1 MVFEITSNLRELIKS
16 LKYFSTL
23 EHNFQNNYV
32 SENSRITYLYQ
43 MSKPEKTLFLLDA
56 MALIYR
62 AHFAFSKNPRIN
74 SKGLNTGAPFGFTN
88 SLYEILDKRK
98 PTHIA
103 VAFDTSAPTFRHEQ
117 YEAYKA
123 NREETPEDIRIG
135 TPIVKDIV
143 RAFNIPVLELDGYEA
158 DDIIGTFAK
167 KAAREGFEVFMMTPD
182 KDYGQLVEEHIYLYK
197 PAFMGNAVDIM
208 GIPEVLAKWDIER
221 IDQVVDMLG
230 LQGDSVDNIPGIPGV
245 GPKTAAKLLKQ
256 YGSLEEIVAHA
267 HEIKGK
273 LGEKIAS
280 FGDQGILSKELA
292 RINIEVPIAFD
303 AESMKYDGPNVE
315 ALTKIFE
322 DLEFRTTLKRI
333 LGGSNGSA
341 SKPKPTAA
349 EQMGLFADTPSSP
362 EEETGEIS
370 EKLNILTTEHDYQLI
385 DTPEL
390 RKRLVKFLMV
400 QDEICFDTETDNL
413 DAIEANLVGLAFAYQ
428 KGEAF
433 YVPVPEERAEAQAI
447 VDQFKSVFEKESLTI
462 IAQNAKYDI
471 QVVKNYGIEIKA
483 QVFDTMLAHYLIDP
497 DTRHNMDVLAEN
509 YLNYT
514 PVSITELIG
523 KKGAKQGNMKDVPV
537 AQVVEYAGEDADITL
552 QLKHQLAPKLKEDK
566 LDKLFYDVEIP
577 LMRVLADIEY
587 NGVRIDTEALSK
599 MSKELEEESAK
610 AQAEIFEMAGE
621 EFNVASPKQLG
632 VILFEKMKLVDKPK
646 KTKTGQYATGEDI
659 LSKLATEHD
668 IARRILEF
676 REYQK
681 LKSTYVDALP
691 NMISSVDGLV
701 HTDYRQAVAAT
712 GRLSSN
718 NPNLQNIP
726 IRTEKGREIRKAFI
740 PRDADHM
747 LMAADY
753 SQIELRIVAAF
764 AEDESMIEA
773 FKSGRDIHATTA
785 SKVFKIPLEEVDREM
800 RSKAKGVNFGLIYGI
815 SAFGLAQN
823 IGISRTEAQE
833 IISAYFNEFPG
844 VKKYM
849 DDQVNKA
856 RELTYVE
863 TILGRRRYLK
873 DIHSKNMTVRGH
885 AERNAI
891 NAPIQGSAA
900 DMIKLAMIDIHKWM
914 KEEKLESK
922 MIMQVHDELVFDV
935 HRSEL
940 ELMKTKVPALMTN
953 AITLDVP
960 MDVEVGIGE
969 NWLIAH

>member
-1 MVFEITSNLRELIKS
+1 
-16 LKYFSTL
+16 
-23 EHNFQNNYV
+23 
-32 SENSRITYLYQ
+32 
-43 MSKPEKTLFLLDA
+43 MSKPEKSLFLLDA

-88 SLYEILDKRK
+88 SLYEIIEKRK

-103 VAFDTSAPTFRHEQ
+103 VAFDMSGPTFRHEQ
-117 YEAYKA
+117 FPEYKA
-123 NREETPEDIRIG
+123 NREETPEDIKIG

-143 RAFNIPVLELDGYEA
+143 RAFNIPVLELQGYEA

-167 KAAREGFEVFMMTPD
+167 KASKEGFEVFMMTPD
-182 KDYGQLVEEHIYLYK
+182 KDYGQLVEEHVYLYK
-197 PAFMGNAVDIM
+197 PAFMGNGVDIM

-221 IDQVVDMLG
+221 IDQVIDMLG

-245 GPKTAAKLLKQ
+245 GPKTASKLLKQ
-256 YGSLEEIVAHA
+256 YGTVEEIVKHA
-267 HEIKGK
+267 HEVKGK
-273 LGEKIAS
+273 LGEKIAT
-280 FGDQGILSKELA
+280 FGEQGILSKELA
-292 RINIEVPIAFD
+292 TINLEVPLEFD
-303 AESMKYDGPNVE
+303 SESMKYNGPNVE

-322 DLEFRTTLKRI
+322 ELEFRTTLKRI
-333 LGGSNGSA
+333 LGGGSSPS
-341 SKPKPTAA
+341 SKPKPVVA
-349 EQMGLFADTPSSP
+349 EQMGLFGDAPAASSSTV
-362 EEETGEIS
+362 EEEEQPA
-370 EKLNILTTEHDYQLI
+370 EKNNIANTEHDYQLI

-390 RKRLVKFLMV
+390 RKRLVKYLLV
-400 QDEICFDTETDNL
+400 QDEICFDTETDNIE
-413 DAIEANLVGLAFAYQ
+413 ANEANLVGLAFSYK

-433 YVPVPEERAEAQAI
+433 YVPTPQDRAAAQAI
-447 VDQFKSVFEKESLTI
+447 ADEFKPVFEKEDLTI

-471 QVVKNYGIEIKA
+471 QVMMNYGIEIKA
-483 QVFDTMLAHYLIDP
+483 KIFDTMLAHYLIDP

-514 PVSITELIG
+514 PISITELIG
-523 KKGAKQGNMKDVPV
+523 KKGVKQGNMKDVDV
-537 AQVVEYAGEDADITL
+537 NKVVEYAGEDADITL
-552 QLKHQLAPKLKEDK
+552 QLKHKLAPMLKESN
-566 LDKLFYDVEIP
+566 LEPLFNDVEIP
-577 LMRVLADIEY
+577 LMHVLADIEN

-599 MSKELEEESAK
+599 MSKELEEESAR

-632 VILFEKMKLVDKPK
+632 IILFEKMKLVDKPK

-659 LSKLATEHD
+659 LSKLANEHA
-668 IARRILEF
+668 IAKRILEF

-691 NMISSVDGLV
+691 TMISPVDDLV

-740 PRDADHM
+740 PRDEDHV

-764 AEDESMIEA
+764 AEDQSMIEA

-785 SKVFKIPLEEVDREM
+785 SKVFNIPLEEVDREM
-800 RSKAKGVNFGLIYGI
+800 RGKAKGVNFGLIYGI

-823 IGISRTEAQE
+823 INISRTEAQE

-863 TILGRRRYLK
+863 TILGRRRYLR

-900 DMIKLAMIDIHKWM
+900 DMIKIAMINIHKWM
-914 KEEKLESK
+914 KEEGLKSK

-935 HRSEL
+935 HKSEL
-940 ELMKTKVPALMTN
+940 EIMKTKIPELMMG
-953 AITLDVP
+953 AIKLDVP

-969 NWLIAH
+969 NWLSAH

>member
-1 MVFEITSNLRELIKS
+1 M
-16 LKYFSTL
+16 
-23 EHNFQNNYV
+23 
-32 SENSRITYLYQ
+32 
-43 MSKPEKTLFLLDA
+43 LDA

-88 SLYEILDKRK
+88 SLYEIIEKRK
-98 PTHIA
+98 PTHIG

-117 YEAYKA
+117 FSEYKA
-123 NREETPEDIRIG
+123 NREETPEDIKIG

-167 KAAREGFEVFMMTPD
+167 KSARDGFEVFMMTPD

-197 PAFMGNAVDIM
+197 PAFMGNGVDVM
-208 GIPEVLAKWDIER
+208 GIPEILAKWDIQR

-245 GPKTAAKLLKQ
+245 GPKTAAKLLKE
-256 YGSLEEIVAHA
+256 YDTLENIVAHA

-273 LGEKIAS
+273 LGEKVAT
-280 FGDQGILSKELA
+280 FGDQGVLSKELA
-292 RINIEVPIAFD
+292 RINIEVPLD
-303 AESMKYDGPNVE
+303 YDQE
-315 ALTKIFE
+315 ALKYTGPDVEKLKSIFE
-322 DLEFRTTLKRI
+322 ELEFRTTLKRV
-333 LGGSNGSA
+333 LGGGSSPA
-341 SKPKPTAA
+341 AKPKPVAS
-349 EQMGLFADTPSSP
+349 EQMGLFADDSP
-362 EEETGEIS
+362 TLAAEEAPKAP
-370 EKLNILTTEHDYQLI
+370 EKRNITNTDHEYHLI

-390 RKRLVKFLMV
+390 RKRLIKYLLL
-400 QDEICFDTETDNL
+400 QEEICFDTETDSL
-413 DAIEANLVGLAFAYQ
+413 EPIEANLIGIAFSY
-428 KGEAF
+428 KSGEAY
-433 YVPVPEERAEAQAI
+433 YVPTPLDKEGAKAI
-447 VDQFKSVFEKESLTI
+447 VEEFSEVFEHEQIVK

-471 QVVKNYGIEIKA
+471 QILKNYGMSVKGPI
-483 QVFDTMLAHYLIDP
+483 FDTMLAHYLINP
-497 DTRHNMDVLAEN
+497 DTRHNMDVLSEN

-523 KKGAKQGNMKDVPV
+523 KKGSKQGNMKDADLHKVS
-537 AQVVEYAGEDADITL
+537 EYAGEDADITL
-552 QLKHQLAPKLKEDK
+552 QLKQTLAPMLNEGQLK
-566 LDKLFYDVEIP
+566 KLFNDVEVP
-577 LMRVLADIEY
+577 LMHVLADVEY
-587 NGVRIDTEALSK
+587 NGVRIDTETLAS
-599 MSKELEEESAK
+599 MSKELEEESRK
-610 AQAEIFEMAGE
+610 AQAEIFELAGE

-632 VILFEKMKLVDKPK
+632 VILFEKMQLVDKPK

-659 LSKLATEHD
+659 LSKLAVEHD

-691 NMISSVDGLV
+691 NMISPVDGLV

-726 IRTEKGREIRKAFI
+726 IRTVKGREIRKAFI
-740 PRDADHM
+740 PRSEDHV

-764 AEDESMIEA
+764 AEDESMIDA
-773 FKSGRDIHATTA
+773 FKSGRDIHSTTA
-785 SKVFKIPLEEVDREM
+785 SKVFNVPLEEVDRDM
-800 RSKAKGVNFGLIYGI
+800 RRKAKEVNFGLIYGI

-823 IGISRTEAQE
+823 IGISRTEAQQ
-833 IISAYFNEFPG
+833 IITAYFNEFPG
-844 VKKYM
+844 VKRYM
-849 DDQVNKA
+849 DSQVNKA
-856 RELTYVE
+856 REFTYVE

-900 DMIKLAMIDIHKWM
+900 DMIKIAMINIHDWM
-914 KEEKLESK
+914 KEEKLKSK

-935 HRSEL
+935 YKPEL
-940 ELMKTKVPALMTN
+940 EQMKAKIPELMKGAMELN
-953 AITLDVP
+953 VP
-960 MDVEVGIGE
+960 MEVEVGVGE